1 MVHPLVFLDAFIF
14 GLFVIVVVFLHL
26 RFIIYGCIYL
36 FILWRSESVEN
47 KTV

>member
-1 MVHPLVFLDAFIF
+1 MVHPLVFLDTFIF
-14 GLFVIVVVFLHL
+14 DLFVIVVVFIHL

-36 FILWRSESVEN
+36 FILWRSECVEN